1 MPCRKIHAG
10 RPQTS
15 AELRSTTPY
24 LLALMQCVVLQMEQY
39 WLAIHPSL
47 RQHLAV
53 QPQEL
58 VHDCAATSTG
68 ALKVGAGAAGWTAGA
83 GADSIGGRPR
93 LRRFACSCRS
103 RMCPARFWNMV
114 TLSLHVRVVAQ
125 RARTRNS
132 GVSSIPSFFRS
143 RKSSSSWPW
152 ASRPP
157 K

>member
-53 QPQEL
+53 QPQEVVHVQQLQLERSKL
-58 VHDCAATSTG
+58 VLELRAG
-68 ALKVGAGAAGWTAGA
+68 PLALV
-83 GADSIGGRPR
+83 
-93 LRRFACSCRS
+93 L
-103 RMCPARFWNMV
+103 
-114 TLSLHVRVVAQ
+114 TLSAADQDSDASRVPVGRGCVQ
-125 RARTRNS
+125 RAT
-132 GVSSIPSFFRS
+132 GI
-143 RKSSSSWPW
+143 W
-152 ASRPP
+152 
-157 K
+157 